1 MTQAHL
7 HPVVSRSFHD
17 DVDRDLK
24 KRQADVVEIYQPLT
38 DNMLDIQTAILEC
51 MELTLSEIKRSNH
64 YVRPLSLP
72 LLLDLAGAG

>member
-1 MTQAHL
+1 MQSL
-7 HPVVSRSFHD
+7 RSFHD

-38 DNMLDIQTAILEC
+38 RDMLDIQTAILEC

-64 YVRPLSLP
+64 YVRSPVASPPARDLP
-72 LLLDLAGAG
+72 R

>member
-1 MTQAHL
+1 M
-7 HPVVSRSFHD
+7 SRSFHD